1 MLYLV
6 SFIEENLPGYDLIDK
21 FINSTIDLDG
31 YIQKAYDFVVGLDA
45 VTLVLGVILAAIIFV
60 MGTFELLKKLSKLII
75 VVGVLV
81 GLYLLYSNGAL
92 DGLLG
97 G

>member
-1 MLYLV
+1 MSLIV
-6 SFIEENLPGYDLIDK
+6 SFIENLPFYDVIEKLINDTINLDQYIGQFFD
-21 FINSTIDLDG
+21 FIE
-31 YIQKAYDFVVGLDA
+31 GLDV
-45 VTLVLGVILAAIIFV
+45 VTLVLGVVVAAIIFV

-92 DGLLG
+92 DSLIG

>member
-1 MLYLV
+1 MLV
-6 SFIEENLPGYDLIDK
+6 SIIEQYLPFYDQIDT
-21 FINSTIDLDG
+21 FINSTLDLDG
-31 YIQKAYDFVVGLDA
+31 YIQQFFNFIDGLDA
-45 VTLVLGVILAAIIFV
+45 VTLVLGTFVAAIIFV

-75 VVGVLV
+75 VIGILV

-92 DGLLG
+92 DSLIG

>member
-1 MLYLV
+1 MLYYLV
-6 SFIEENLPGYDLIDK
+6 SFIENIPGYEFIDE
-21 FINSTIDLDG
+21 FINNTIDLDG
-31 YIQKAYDFVVGLDA
+31 YIQQAFDFIGELDA
-45 VTLVLGVILAAIIFV
+45 VTLVLGVVLAAVIFV

-92 DGLLG
+92 DGLIG

>member
-1 MLYLV
+1 MSLIV
-6 SFIEENLPGYDLIDK
+6 SFIENLPFYDVIERLINDTINLDQYIGQFFD
-21 FINSTIDLDG
+21 FIE
-31 YIQKAYDFVVGLDA
+31 GLDV
-45 VTLVLGVILAAIIFV
+45 VTLVLGVIVAAIIFV

-92 DGLLG
+92 DSLIG

>member
-1 MLYLV
+1 MNLLI
-6 SFIEENLPGYDLIDK
+6 SFIENLPFYDVIDK
-21 FINSTIDLDG
+21 LINDTIDLDG
-31 YIQKAYDFVVGLDA
+31 YIQQFFTFVDGLDA
-45 VTLVLGVILAAIIFV
+45 VTLVLGVIVAAIIFV
-60 MGTFELLKKLSKLII
+60 MGAFELLKKLSKIII

-92 DGLLG
+92 DSLIG